1 MKIPNIKLGFSN
13 KRYTHNLS
21 RDCNT
26 TFPFGIV
33 QPILTQY
40 LLPNSDIRV
49 NAKQLVR
56 LAPMPVPSLAF
67 LLGRGCGDFVF
78 YAQGERICKGY
89 IVTKSRAHGR
99 SAHARAKLKD
109 VR

>member
-1 MKIPNIKLGFSN
+1 MRRKGG
-13 KRYTHNLS
+13 
-21 RDCNT
+21 
-26 TFPFGIV
+26 TFR
-33 QPILTQY
+33 
-40 LLPNSDIRV
+40 RV
-49 NAKQLVR
+49 CEVGCVNDGPTSKMSVG
-56 LAPMPVPSLAF
+56 VPSLAF

-78 YAQGERICKGY
+78 SAQGERICKGY